1 MSTGGAH
8 PAVAGMDVA
17 VAARRFH
24 ASLTGGAHWDDLMV
38 SLRPETADCG
48 SEHAAYTL
56 DACVEEGLVGDDD
69 VDPTSPEGVEALRL
83 WCERRAPACA
93 ERIAALPVVD
103 GHVRAHRMIAVSD
116 PAELR
121 PALGVFWTHDFENW
135 PDPYPLWAEGGRD
148 APTIVVEALVPVE
161 AVDWQSSLMCLMDW
175 FLGDCEAELRVR
187 PGFPVRIVSA
197 FRLDDDTPVDLPEL
211 EWTT

>member
-1 MSTGGAH
+1 
-8 PAVAGMDVA
+8 
-17 VAARRFH
+17 
-24 ASLTGGAHWDDLMV
+24 MV
-38 SLRPETADCG
+38 SLRPELAGSG

-56 DACVEEGLVGDDD
+56 ESCIEEGTDDCD
-69 VDPTSPEGVEALRL
+69 NEMDPASPEGVERLRL
-83 WCERRAPACA
+83 WCEERAPLCA
-93 ERIAALPVVD
+93 ERIAALPIVD
-103 GHVRAHRMIAVSD
+103 GHVRGHRMIAVSD

-135 PDPYPLWAEGGRD
+135 PDPYPLWAEEGRD

-197 FRLDDDTPVDLPEL
+197 FRLDDDSPVDLPEM